1 MRAGQLRQ
9 RVLLQRKSYEQD
21 QKSGAMVET
30 WQDVANVWASVE
42 PLSVREFIASQA
54 MQAGITARA
63 VIRYRAD
70 MEATMRLI
78 HRGKIYNI
86 IGILADKNSGL
97 EYQTLTLSEGVNDG

>member
-1 MRAGQLRQ
+1 MRVGQLRQ

-30 WQDVANVWASVE
+30 WQNVANVWASIE

-54 MQAGITARA
+54 MQAEITARA

>member
-1 MRAGQLRQ
+1 
-9 RVLLQRKSYEQD
+9 
-21 QKSGAMVET
+21 MVET
-30 WQDVANVWASVE
+30 WQDVANVWASIE

-54 MQAGITARA
+54 VQAEITARA

-70 MEATMRLI
+70 IDATMRLI

>member
-54 MQAGITARA
+54 MQAEITARA

-70 MEATMRLI
+70 IDASMRLI

>member
-21 QKSGAMVET
+21 PHSGAMVET
-30 WQDVANVWASVE
+30 WQDMANVWASIE

-54 MQAGITARA
+54 MQAEITARA

>member
-30 WQDVANVWASVE
+30 WQNVANVWASIE

-54 MQAGITARA
+54 MQAEITARA